1 MELWEKGLNTHH
13 DLETFMNS
21 LKMNWEDEV
30 SVWRCGGEELRS
42 AEHLLMQLSCPV
54 TGRTTQSA
62 RAGRAQASITCTSL
76 YFWGRWRQP
85 SQIWSTN
92 AVPLCHSY
100 PRWRWCYVESDGDSA
115 GRDSERHKEREKVEP
130 PLILGFL
137 KAKPL
142 SPGEQWDNTL
152 PYFNKERVL
161 CNTLCT
167 RSKSRAFICRRQ
179 SHINYQKNRIK
190 K

>member
-1 MELWEKGLNTHH
+1 MRQRVCV
-13 DLETFMNS
+13 F
-21 LKMNWEDEV
+21 
-30 SVWRCGGEELRS
+30 
-42 AEHLLMQLSCPV
+42 AERGTAPGSDV
-54 TGRTTQSA
+54 AVA
-62 RAGRAQASITCTSL
+62 RG
-76 YFWGRWRQP
+76 WG
-85 SQIWSTN
+85 
-92 AVPLCHSY
+92 
-100 PRWRWCYVESDGDSA
+100 VESICWCSYLVLWQA
-115 GRDSERHKEREKVEP
+115 GPLNQPELAGLRRALHARPCISGGGGVSQAKSDQRMRFRCATGIRDEDDITWKVMETARGETAKDIKRGRRRQKQELKVEP
-130 PLILGFL
+130 PLILAFL

-152 PYFNKERVL
+152 PYFNKKRVL